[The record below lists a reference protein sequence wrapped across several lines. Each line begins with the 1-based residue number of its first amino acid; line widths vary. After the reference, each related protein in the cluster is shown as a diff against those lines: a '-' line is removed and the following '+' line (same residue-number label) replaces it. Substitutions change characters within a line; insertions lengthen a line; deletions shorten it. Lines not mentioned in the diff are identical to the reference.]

1 LAKNN
6 FLILEINFDAI
17 QIFNIILKDISL
29 KTISGIGCNMNKHHE
44 RKESYSQ
51 RDDLTGEHK
60 FGDYGQLILAILF
73 VTIWISDT
81 FILEYTTF
89 LNHIVPNAIR
99 TPLGIVILLVSGYLA
114 VKGMHIVFGE
124 KREEPGVIR
133 KSVFSVVRHPIYLS
147 EILLYLGLLMIS
159 LSLAATFILFI
170 AILFMHYIS
179 KHEERLLLERFGDDY
194 KQYIREVPMWI
205 PGLWKR

>member
-1 LAKNN
+1 
-6 FLILEINFDAI
+6 
-17 QIFNIILKDISL
+17 
-29 KTISGIGCNMNKHHE
+29 
-44 RKESYSQ
+44 
-51 RDDLTGEHK
+51 
-60 FGDYGQLILAILF
+60 
-73 VTIWISDT
+73 
-81 FILEYTTF
+81 
-89 LNHIVPNAIR
+89 
-99 TPLGIVILLVSGYLA
+99 
-114 VKGMHIVFGE
+114 MHIVFGE

-147 EILLYLGLLMIS
+147 EMLLYLGLLMIS

-194 KQYIREVPMWI
+194 KQYIRDVPMWI